1 MQPILDCIAICTI
14 KLLGIE
20 FQACLQHHFPRSV
33 QEPDPI
39 TLSNSL
45 KVATKPGKTHCNWH
59 DLEAVFPTKNDH
71 VWGFPRK
78 QFSITFGIPNKSS
91 NYWRIFQPFQPCFI
105 QQDLGMWNFL

>member
-39 TLSNSL
+39 AAGMTWKQFSPP
-45 KVATKPGKTHCNWH
+45 KMTMFRV
-59 DLEAVFPTKNDH
+59 
-71 VWGFPRK
+71 FPRK
-78 QFSITFGIPNKSS
+78 PYSIRGQPF
-91 NYWRIFQPFQPCFI
+91 FQPMSYREYSKSLETVNS
-105 QQDLGMWNFL
+105 QQMVDTLRRSNMASRRGAPT